1 MEPLIKQWMN
11 EHPVS
16 YIIGLKEP
24 GHSKESL
31 RSLGGPKMLPLHKQ
45 KPWEKKKWSN
55 CWTKTKTWQFNENLT
70 SYSWQL
76 AFYLVEEV
84 DDLGEDV
91 QASPRVDGGLIK
103 NTCLST
109 RRENKYFWFSYLFI
123 FVYFIAV

>member
-1 MEPLIKQWMN
+1 MDIQDLTSLDWKSLVIAKKASVASVVPKCSPYINKRHERKIGDETVEQKQSQDISM
-11 EHPVS
+11 
-16 YIIGLKEP
+16 K
-24 GHSKESL
+24 
-31 RSLGGPKMLPLHKQ
+31 
-45 KPWEKKKWSN
+45 
-55 CWTKTKTWQFNENLT
+55 NLT
-70 SYSWQL
+70 SYTWQL

-109 RRENKYFWFSYLFI
+109 GREQIFSIWPFI